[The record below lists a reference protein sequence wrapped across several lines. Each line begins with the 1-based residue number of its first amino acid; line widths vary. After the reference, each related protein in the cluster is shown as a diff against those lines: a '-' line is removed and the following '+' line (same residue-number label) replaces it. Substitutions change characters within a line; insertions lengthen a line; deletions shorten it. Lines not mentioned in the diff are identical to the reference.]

1 MRLMLLGGGNALGQA
16 LIRLGAE
23 EDIGFLAPR
32 PPAQGWDAASLTQLL
47 DDNRPDVVI
56 NLAYYYDWFQS
67 GQANEAA
74 LTAQE
79 HAVDRLAELCQ
90 HHDFVLLQPSSYRV
104 FDGARTT
111 AYSEKDE
118 VAPLDARGRALWR
131 IEQSV
136 RSLCPRHVLLRFGW
150 LLDDSRDGVLGRV
163 LQRLEQSEPILLA
176 DDRRGNPTHRLMM
189 LRGSFWRCS
198 SSLIAWHLC
207 GAPITTAAMRR
218 PLLCWLLRH
227 YSVRQAN
234 TAMWPRPT

>member
-1 MRLMLLGGGNALGQA
+1 MRMRLMLLGGGNALGQA

-67 GQANEAA
+67 GQPNEPA
-74 LTAQE
+74 LAAQE
-79 HAVDRLAELCQ
+79 RAVERLAELCQ

-118 VAPLDARGRALWR
+118 VAPLDARGQALWR

-136 RSLCPRHVLLRFGW
+136 RALCPRHVLLRFGW

-163 LQRLEQSEPILLA
+163 LQRLEQSEAILLA
-176 DDRRGNPTHRLMM
+176 DDRRGNPTPVDDAARVILAV
-189 LRGSFWRCS
+189 LKQLDCQ
-198 SSLIAWHLC
+198 
-207 GAPITTAAMRR
+207 APLWGTYHYGCHEAST
-218 PLLCWLLRH
+218 PLLVAQALLGE
-227 YSVRQAN
+227 A
-234 TAMWPRPT
+234 